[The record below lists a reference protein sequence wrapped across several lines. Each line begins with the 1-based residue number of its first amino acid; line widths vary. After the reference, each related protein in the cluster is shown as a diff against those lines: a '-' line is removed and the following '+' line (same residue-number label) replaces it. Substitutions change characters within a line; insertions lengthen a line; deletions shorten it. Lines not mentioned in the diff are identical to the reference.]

1 MLKEIGSIAGIY
13 LIAVCISFIS
23 FVTMGIIA
31 ALRSFLQ
38 DRNRIKRGKSENS
51 LKSNTVVIVLAVISL
66 IGALV
71 AVYYVT
77 KGSLN
82 LWINYQY

>member
-23 FVTMGIIA
+23 FVTMGIIV

-38 DRNRIKRGKSENS
+38 DRKRIKQGKSENS
-51 LKSNTVVIVLAVISL
+51 LKSNTVVIVLAATVL

-82 LWINYQY
+82 IWINYQY